1 MARDDTAG
9 GGRPIEGQQPAAVP
23 DWFQQ
28 ALCRPGRSRYFESD
42 GARLH
47 LLTWNWEPEDGVA
60 RPAVLLVHGFMAHAH
75 WWDTIAPW
83 LARDFRV
90 AALDLAGMGDSDAR
104 ATYSG
109 HGFAR
114 DVLAA
119 IHHLGLAPATVI
131 GHSYGG
137 SRTLLAS
144 VMAPGAIAHAI
155 VVDSFYNFLG
165 EDPPGSPSPRPVR
178 VFDSEGSA
186 LSRYRLVPAQN
197 AVQPWIVENVARH
210 SIKRIPQG
218 WTWKFDPAMV
228 MMEEADGASILG
240 QVDAR
245 VDYVHAECSSLIDAA
260 RATRIMDALPGDRAP
275 RFWVMK
281 GLDHHVP
288 LQDPV
293 ALRELLH
300 RLLVQT

>member
-1 MARDDTAG
+1 MVHDATPWG
-9 GGRPIEGQQPAAVP
+9 GGPIRGDQAGVAPE
-23 DWFQQ
+23 WFQN
-28 ALCRPGRSRYFESD
+28 ALRWPGKSRYFEAD

-47 LLTWNWEPEDGVA
+47 LLTWNWESDDGA
-60 RPAVLLVHGFMAHAH
+60 AKPPVLLVHGFMAHAH

-90 AALDLAGMGDSDAR
+90 AALDLSGMGDSDAR
-104 ATYSG
+104 AAYSG

-144 VMAPGAIAHAI
+144 AMAPGAIAHAI
-155 VVDSFYNFLG
+155 VVDSFYNFHG

-178 VFDSEGSA
+178 IFDSEDSA
-186 LSRYRLVPAQN
+186 LARYRLVPAQHS
-197 AVQPWIVENVARH
+197 VQPWIVENVARH

-260 RATRIMDALPGDRAP
+260 RATRIMQALPQDRAP
-275 RFWVMK
+275 RFWSMK

-300 RLLVQT
+300 FLLLQS